1 MLNGGGPQ
9 NEPST
14 CRGVVE
20 VIYGGLFR
28 GPIGIV
34 VKRCLNFELEHI
46 FKLLEKKSRGTFF
59 LYFSS
64 TSSFLILLLLGFFCS
79 AKACGRLDHKIRTYV
94 ICVYDYFSSIFPLP
108 FLLSPLPPAHNWC
121 SFVTSVTW
129 IHRRVVLWD
138 WELMYFQVYVYI
150 IFVYRVVYVDMSTRS
165 SQINHLSL
173 EKIQYNF
180 TAKCQYIDCTSTLI
194 THSLRS

>member
-108 FLLSPLPPAHNWC
+108 FCTLPPSASLPAPHLPLPAAP
-121 SFVTSVTW
+121 SPPPPPQPTTDT
-129 IHRRVVLWD
+129 VLWSV
-138 WELMYFQVYVYI
+138 L
-150 IFVYRVVYVDMSTRS
+150 RG
-165 SQINHLSL
+165 
-173 EKIQYNF
+173 
-180 TAKCQYIDCTSTLI
+180 CTNEWFCGTGN
-194 THSLRS
+194 